1 MLAAC
6 LEKNALQNIGGI
18 VIEPFSL
25 QYHTPAEH
33 VSSKSIN
40 SSYDILKFSWRSNIE
55 VVILNIEHLLVLE
68 TFYQM
73 KILDFTRVA

>member
-6 LEKNALQNIGGI
+6 LEQNALQNIGGT

-40 SSYDILKFSWRSNIE
+40 SSYDILKFGSSNIE
-55 VVILNIEHLLVLE
+55 ATHLLVLE

>member
-6 LEKNALQNIGGI
+6 LEQNALQNIGGT

-25 QYHTPAEH
+25 QYHTHAEH
-33 VSSKSIN
+33 ISFRNIN
-40 SSYDILKFSWRSNIE
+40 SSYDVLKFGWSSNTE
-55 VVILNIEHLLVLE
+55 ATHLLVLE

-73 KILDFTRVA
+73 KILDFTRFA